1 MPKVLILSAST
12 GHGHNQAANCLKY
25 YLESSDYQVKIVEP
39 FKEEGRII
47 ETLIDDG
54 YYILASHLPQM
65 YGKIY
70 KMTDQKLINKG
81 VAAFFIKTLSNTVNQ
96 LVQEY
101 LPDLIIS
108 THPLHIN
115 VISYLKAK
123 GEFNKPFIAIVT
135 DYMAHRF
142 YINHSVDAYIVAS
155 SYTKQ
160 TLINR
165 GIPANKIFTYGIP
178 VRVEFLKPRVD
189 RKDQIFTLLI
199 MGGSMG
205 ISYIK
210 ECLGELVNNENK
222 LKIIVVCGSNH
233 KLKKKLEAK
242 YSGEFKNKEVI
253 ILGFTPDIPNLMDQS
268 DVLVTKPGGLT
279 VTEAISKNIPMIIPF
294 FIPGQEEENTEFLL
308 ETGVA
313 VRVNNA
319 SELNKTINRFYHNR
333 SLLESM
339 RQKARELSKEIS
351 PESIVPLANSLIF
364 NYYGQKEPG
373 S

>member
-1 MPKVLILSAST
+1 MSKVLILSAST

-25 YLESSDYQVKIVEP
+25 YLESSDYQVKIAEP

-65 YGKIY
+65 YGRIY

-101 LPDLIIS
+101 QPDLIIS

-123 GEFNKPFIAIVT
+123 GRFNKPFIAVVT
-135 DYMAHRF
+135 DYMVHRF
-142 YINHSVDAYIVAS
+142 YINSCVDAYIVAS

-160 TLINR
+160 TLITR
-165 GIPANKIFTYGIP
+165 GVPANKIFTYGIP
-178 VRVEFLKPRVD
+178 VRMEFLQPRMSL
-189 RKDQIFTLLI
+189 RDQVFTLLI

-210 ECLGELVNNENK
+210 ECLGELINNENK
-222 LKIIVVCGSNH
+222 LRIIVVCGSNH
-233 KLKKKLEAK
+233 KLKQKLEAK
-242 YSGEFKNKEVI
+242 YSGVFDNKEVI
-253 ILGFTPDIPNLMDQS
+253 ILGFTPDIPKLMDES

-308 ETGVA
+308 ETGIA
-313 VRVNNA
+313 VRINNA
-319 SELNKTINRFYHNR
+319 SDLNMTINRFYNNP
-333 SLLESM
+333 SLLDTM
-339 RQKARELSKEIS
+339 KQKAREISKEIS
-351 PESIVPLANSLIF
+351 PESIVSLANSLIF
-364 NYYGQKEPG
+364 HHGQKEPG